1 MSTFLNNISMVSRSA
16 TQYTENSLSDIGD
29 LKGYQA
35 KYILIL
41 CQSPGIS
48 QDTIARLLFVNKS
61 NVARQVAALEEL
73 GYLERR
79 QGEDRRISLV
89 YPTQKAEAL
98 APVLKNINSRWQEI
112 ITEGFTDEEK
122 ELLLSLTE
130 RLRANAARYT
140 EAADD

>member
-79 QGEDRRISLV
+79 QGEDRRISL
-89 YPTQKAEAL
+89 PRPQKYKLAL
-98 APVLKNINSRWQEI
+98 ARDYNRR
-112 ITEGFTDEEK
+112 FH
-122 ELLLSLTE
+122 
-130 RLRANAARYT
+130 R
-140 EAADD
+140 